1 MACSSLLST
10 SLRVEATCCASTA
23 RQGSIRRRAA
33 SDSTA
38 RAVQVVEDTHHALGT
53 SEQFDGPPAERLVL
67 AAKPRT
73 RLLVRGHDRV
83 ERAEQAHEERAELP
97 LLASGIEQVFLG

>member
-38 RAVQVVEDTHHALGT
+38 RAVQVMEDTNHALGT
-53 SEQFDGPPAERLVL
+53 REGVDGPRGERLVV
-67 AAKPRT
+67 AGKPRA
-73 RLLVRGHDRV
+73 RLFVRGHGRV
-83 ERAEQAHEERAELP
+83 DRAEQAHKEGAEFP
-97 LLASGIEQVFLG
+97 LLAP